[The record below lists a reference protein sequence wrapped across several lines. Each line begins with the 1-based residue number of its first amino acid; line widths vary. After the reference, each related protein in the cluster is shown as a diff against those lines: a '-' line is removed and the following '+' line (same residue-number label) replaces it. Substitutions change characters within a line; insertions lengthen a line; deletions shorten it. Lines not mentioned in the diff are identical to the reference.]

1 MGAFELSANVNV
13 NNVFLVNYAELQGR
27 LDPLFYNAVH
37 GFSLVKTSYSVK
49 KLSEVINM
57 QRGRFGHRPR
67 NDPKF
72 YDGQY
77 PFIQTGDVVKAS
89 LTNEPITYTQTLNEF
104 GLKTSRLFD
113 KNVLVITIAANIG
126 DTAILDYPAC
136 FPDSLIGIT
145 PKTHALTLNYLNV
158 YFKFLKPYLED
169 LAPQSAQKNINYQ
182 QLSPVPIVVPP
193 LAIQQKISDLFQHS
207 HSQKQQKEQEAQTLL
222 NSIDGYLLNTLGITL
237 PQQDNSLE
245 KRMFTVPFSEMT
257 GGSLSPDNFLKRM
270 KLYSSSKYDFY
281 SLDALAS
288 MYQPQT
294 ITKQDMLSTGKYK
307 VYGANGL
314 IGYFD
319 KYNHQ
324 NAEVLVTCRG
334 ATCGEINLSEPKSWI
349 TGNAMVVKL
358 NVDFVSQSY
367 LFEILKCL
375 DLGVVITGSAQPQIT
390 RQNLKKFSIPVPPI
404 TKQIEIADHISQIR
418 AQAKQLQHEA
428 AEVLATAKS
437 EIERMILGE
446 SA

>member
-1 MGAFELSANVNV
+1 MAGFELSAATNVDKM
-13 NNVFLVNYAELQGR
+13 FLVKHSEL
-27 LDPLFYNAVH
+27 
-37 GFSLVKTSYSVK
+37 
-49 KLSEVINM
+49 E
-57 QRGRFGHRPR
+57 GRFDPHQYHHERINAIKAIKAKNKTTNLYQLVSSTKQITTEINSQDIYIGLENIISHTGEYLATVDKGSISSAGVFKKGQILFPKLRP
-67 NDPKF
+67 
-72 YDGQY
+72 
-77 PFIQTGDVVKAS
+77 
-89 LTNEPITYTQTLNEF
+89 
-104 GLKTSRLFD
+104 
-113 KNVLVITIAANIG
+113 
-126 DTAILDYPAC
+126 
-136 FPDSLIGIT
+136 
-145 PKTHALTLNYLNV
+145 YLNKV
-158 YFKFLKPYLED
+158 HLAKFDGICSTEFHIFD
-169 LAPQSAQKNINYQ
+169 AKNINAEFLEIYLRSDLIVNQ
-182 QLSPVPIVVPP
+182 TKHLMTGNTLPRLQTEDIQKLPVPLVSSEIQSKIVEFYKK
-193 LAIQQKISDLFQHS
+193 AY
-207 HSQKQQKEQEAQTLL
+207 SQKQQKEQEAQTLL